1 MATII
6 APVIPPPKNDGIRN
20 NFMNCWLSALLQMMV
35 NWPTFNHN
43 NTNTVLPL
51 LQAQYRNYQTNNSF
65 MRLLQ
70 VITVLNTIL
79 PELEREGH
87 QYNLTAIQYNT
98 IMDSLLPTQRPG
110 DFQDFN
116 ESFQKFMELVIEVI
130 QLDPA
135 FFADIIL
142 VEFSRF
148 MFTKKEVYYQCDDP
162 SIAYQGLPNTQ
173 ETVLLFYELNTDYIT
188 DVQELLEKSKE
199 PNVFDVPK
207 VVDGINYCSNSY
219 NYNLN
224 INNNTLLISFSNNRR
239 KCIYP
244 NPILFVSKDQRYHDG
259 SLVPNQVLYIING
272 VICYTG
278 AHYYYVSFDD
288 NGTPLYEY
296 DDANVSNVTDF
307 NKIYTE
313 MVFASY
319 LIYRGNPARIPDF
332 RQLMDI
338 QLASLRDRFTH
349 LPIDIVKKK
358 ELLEKKK
365 ELEKKLGIHSDYLQ
379 IQYYE
384 EMIKLTEPPNP
395 ITTINWNNINTQ
407 FYTYFFTPIP
417 NYDVGKYI
425 VKSVPDQELYDLFY
439 IGDSFKEKYTDS
451 IEVNTE
457 HFKDINQINTKP
469 IDKEVDIEN
478 IYNAREQLFSSSKK
492 KPMKKYSMFY
502 YTNEF

>member
-6 APVIPPPKNDGIRN
+6 APVILPPMNAGIRN
-20 NFMNCWLSALLQMMV
+20 NFMNCWLSALLQMMAHL
-35 NWPTFNHN
+35 TEFNDQIAHI
-43 NTNTVLPL
+43 LPFL
-51 LQAQYRNYQTNNSF
+51 VRDNIPPYNTNNSF
-65 MRLLQ
+65 IKLLS
-70 VITVLNTIL
+70 IIRVLHTIL
-79 PELEREGH
+79 PQLRINGT
-87 QYNLTAIQYNT
+87 QYNLTVAEYDT
-98 IMDSLLPTQRPG
+98 IMDGLLPNQLGHR
-110 DFQDFN
+110 FQDFD
-116 ESFQKFMELVIEVI
+116 ESFREFMVIVNAVLYLDFFHFDYLLEFDNTFTVNTIEALQSCNDPTVTYEV
-130 QLDPA
+130 QPA
-135 FFADIIL
+135 QINPIL
-142 VEFSRF
+142 
-148 MFTKKEVYYQCDDP
+148 T
-162 SIAYQGLPNTQ
+162 
-173 ETVLLFYELNTDYIT
+173 FYELNTGYVT
-188 DVQELLEKSKE
+188 SVQDLFTKAGEFTNKIDPRLI
-199 PNVFDVPK
+199 N
-207 VVDGINYCSNSY
+207 GINYCHNMHTYRTSPDS
-219 NYNLN
+219 
-224 INNNTLLISFSNNRR
+224 IFLLISFSNNRH

-244 NPILFVSKDQRYHDG
+244 NPIIFVDKMILRDGRYIG
-259 SLVPNQVLYIING
+259 NNIVPYIIDG
-272 VICYTG
+272 AICYTG
-278 AHYYYVSFDD
+278 AHYYYISFDD

-296 DDANVSNVTDF
+296 DDDDVTNVTDF

-319 LIYRGNPARIPDF
+319 LIYHGDPARIPDF

-338 QLASLRDRFTH
+338 QLASLRDRFTR

-425 VKSVPDQELYDLFY
+425 MKSVPHQELYDLFY
-439 IGDSFKEKYTDS
+439 IGDSFKEKYTGS